1 LKTSDPDP
9 IAADVVRM
17 VTDAEARLVCRQVIR
32 AVSEQHGVDSR
43 RVKAAIT
50 RLVEAG
56 ILRFSEECGN
66 CFLEKH
72 YGGTVRLSPHVMVAP
87 PRVPVA
93 PETGCQVV
101 RLMPG
106 AAFGDCRHPTTRL
119 SVCGV
124 DFLFAENTGFG
135 RPAAGL
141 DIGTG
146 SGILALVAARLGV
159 FRVLAID
166 IDPCARKEAAE
177 NAALNDLSD
186 RIVVSDRGLEQ
197 VSGPFFLVTAN
208 LRLPTLKRYAPLID
222 NLLIP
227 GGGLVVSGIRNQETA
242 PLLAVFEATGNCVWQ
257 SSDGGWSAMVFIKH
271 PSKAKKHQRTALD
284 SKKEVTHEH

>member
-1 LKTSDPDP
+1 MKTSDPDP

-32 AVSEQHGVDSR
+32 AVSEQHGVGIR

-50 RLVEAG
+50 GLVDAG
-56 ILRFSEECGN
+56 TLRFSEECGN
-66 CFLEKH
+66 CFLEKN

-87 PRVPVA
+87 PRVPV
-93 PETGCQVV
+93 PLEIGCQMV

-119 SVCGV
+119 SVCGL
-124 DFLFAENTGFG
+124 DFLFTAHTGLD
-135 RPAAGL
+135 RSAAAL

-146 SGILALVAARLGV
+146 SGVLALVAARLGV

-166 IDPCARKEAAE
+166 IDPCARKEAAD
-177 NAALNDLSD
+177 NVALNDLSD

-222 NLLIP
+222 NLLMP
-227 GGGLVVSGIRNQETA
+227 GGGLVVSGIRTQETA
-242 PLLAVFEATGNCVWQ
+242 PLMAAFDTTATCIWQ

-271 PSKAKKHQRTALD
+271 PSKANKHQRTVLD
-284 SKKEVTHEH
+284 SQKRGDT